1 MPHGGLA
8 LALSVSTALEM
19 TALFILMRRHLKG
32 LDSMN
37 IGRGLL
43 QAGFATLVMSLA
55 LWGWLQITSG
65 YSVWITAPIGIVA
78 GGIIYVAIMFIL
90 RVPELNEL
98 VGAIRRRLRQSN

>member
-1 MPHGGLA
+1 
-8 LALSVSTALEM
+8 
-19 TALFILMRRHLKG
+19 
-32 LDSMN
+32 MN

-43 QAGFATLVMSLA
+43 QAGFATLVMSLFIV
-55 LWGWLQITSG
+55 GWLHFASG
-65 YSVWITAPIGIVA
+65 YSVWIIAPVGIVI